1 MPFWLFFR
9 NTLII
14 TISVVVLS
22 VVSNF
27 IVAYGFSC
35 INWPGRN
42 KVFLVVLAT
51 LFLPFPVTLIPMFDL
66 WATLGFVNTWGPLI
80 IPALFAGG
88 FFTFLLRQF
97 MLQIPQD
104 MLDAARVD
112 GASEWSIAWKMVFPT
127 SRPAITVVA
136 IFSAVGT
143 WNDFMGPLLYL
154 QDESKQT
161 LSIGM
166 QMFRTMNADDVQFN
180 LLMAA
185 SLIVILPLII
195 LFFIFQRYFI
205 SGITLGGFK

>member
-1 MPFWLFFR
+1 
-9 NTLII
+9 
-14 TISVVVLS
+14 
-22 VVSNF
+22 
-27 IVAYGFSC
+27 
-35 INWPGRN
+35 
-42 KVFLVVLAT
+42 
-51 LFLPFPVTLIPMFDL
+51 
-66 WATLGFVNTWGPLI
+66 
-80 IPALFAGG
+80 
-88 FFTFLLRQF
+88 
-97 MLQIPQD
+97 